1 MSWRKRVT
9 KVNVTK
15 DQVEYWL
22 GPDFSKDDAIE
33 MIMDVANGEYD
44 IDQMKIDILI
54 LQESGDE

>member
-1 MSWRKRVT
+1 MS

-22 GPDFSKDDAIE
+22 GSDFSKDDAIE

-44 IDQMKIDILI
+44 IDQMKVDILI

>member
-1 MSWRKRVT
+1 VT